1 MLECGIQWKNNS
13 METEI
18 QSRESGHYKIKSDGQ
33 DGDDWQGD
41 IWAKT
46 WNQWGWGLPVHPE
59 DEHPGGSSRRTGG
72 RREGGEGARET
83 EQITVASA
91 ESVRRRAVLT
101 PTDTASVG
109 NSREIP

>member
-18 QSRESGHYKIKSDGQ
+18 QSHESGHYKIKSDGQ

-46 WNQWGWGLPVHPE
+46 WNQWGWGPPLHPE
-59 DEHPGGSSRRTGG
+59 DEHPGGSGGAQVEGG
-72 RREGGEGARET
+72 RVARVLRKQNKSLWLVQNRWGGG
-83 EQITVASA
+83 
-91 ESVRRRAVLT
+91 LC
-101 PTDTASVG
+101 
-109 NSREIP
+109 